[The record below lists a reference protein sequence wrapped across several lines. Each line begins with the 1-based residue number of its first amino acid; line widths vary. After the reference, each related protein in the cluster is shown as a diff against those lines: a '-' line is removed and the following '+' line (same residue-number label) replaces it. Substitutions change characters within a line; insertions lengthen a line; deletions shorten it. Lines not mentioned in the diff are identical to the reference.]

1 MKESLPVRRTLTAFF
16 ILLAIVLWSSAC
28 NKTEPSSSNAN
39 GAATNTSASTN
50 SATPSNANANQ
61 AKVNAEVPASSGS
74 INLATPTEAY
84 KTGYFARKNKDI
96 ATLKKVMSKDA
107 LAFLTDIGKI
117 DNKTLDQM
125 LKEMTEKPQ
134 ASSPETRNEKI
145 NGNRATLEYLDEKGK
160 WVVMDFGKDGNDWK
174 IDLPKGP

>member
-1 MKESLPVRRTLTAFF
+1 MKESLPVRQTLTAFF
-16 ILLAIVLWSSAC
+16 ILLAIVLWTSAC

-39 GAATNTSASTN
+39 SATNTSASTN
-50 SATPSNANANQ
+50 SSTPSTANANE
-61 AKVNAEVPASSGS
+61 AKVSAEVPPSAGS

-96 ATLKKVMSKDA
+96 ATLKRVMSKDA
-107 LAFLTDIGKI
+107 QAFLTDIGKI

-160 WVVMDFGKDGNDWK
+160 WVVMDFSKQGNEWK
-174 IDLPKGP
+174 LDLPKGP